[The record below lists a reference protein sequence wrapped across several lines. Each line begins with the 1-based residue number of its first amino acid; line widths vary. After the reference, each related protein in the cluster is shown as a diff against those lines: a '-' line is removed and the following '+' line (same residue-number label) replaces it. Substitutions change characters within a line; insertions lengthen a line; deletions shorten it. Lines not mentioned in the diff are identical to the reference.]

1 MKSRIKTVIAI
12 SLLAAVCVTALILDL
27 SDRTTD
33 VYPNNDTMI
42 RLYGEMHGVK
52 KYHEIEFEL
61 WKDLYNEGYRDL
73 FVELPY
79 YSAEFINIWMKQD
92 NDQLLDL
99 FFDEIRGTQYGNKYY
114 HDFFCNIK
122 ANCPETVFHG
132 TDVGHQYKTTGAR
145 YLNYLEEHGL
155 TDSENYKLAQ
165 ECIRQGEE
173 YYATRTTN
181 DGISPVREA
190 YMVTNFRNAYDR
202 CGSGRIMGIYGSYHT
217 DLSDPD
223 LMAGQ
228 LKSVFG
234 EKISSVKMSSIVL
247 GADTQNPYRL
257 GFCITGLIYLIMLF
271 VPNIIWGSGRKPAGY
286 DEAEKR
292 ENKVLLAFERIGQV
306 AATVSVLIF
315 PAIDPL
321 IKILPDGLYFKWR
334 ILFLITAFILMI
346 LYECYWIKYFK
357 STRTLEDM
365 YSSFAGF
372 PVAGATL
379 PVLALLLMGIY
390 SRNLIVIASSI
401 ILGVGHIG
409 IHLKHLRDI

>member
-1 MKSRIKTVIAI
+1 
-12 SLLAAVCVTALILDL
+12 
-27 SDRTTD
+27 
-33 VYPNNDTMI
+33 
-42 RLYGEMHGVK
+42 
-52 KYHEIEFEL
+52 
-61 WKDLYNEGYRDL
+61 
-73 FVELPY
+73 
-79 YSAEFINIWMKQD
+79 
-92 NDQLLDL
+92 
-99 FFDEIRGTQYGNKYY
+99 
-114 HDFFCNIK
+114 
-122 ANCPETVFHG
+122 
-132 TDVGHQYKTTGAR
+132 
-145 YLNYLEEHGL
+145 
-155 TDSENYKLAQ
+155 
-165 ECIRQGEE
+165 
-173 YYATRTTN
+173 
-181 DGISPVREA
+181 
-190 YMVTNFRNAYDR
+190 
-202 CGSGRIMGIYGSYHT
+202 
-217 DLSDPD
+217 
-223 LMAGQ
+223 
-228 LKSVFG
+228 
-234 EKISSVKMSSIVL
+234 
-247 GADTQNPYRL
+247 
-257 GFCITGLIYLIMLF
+257 MLF
-271 VPNIIWGSGRKPAGY
+271 VPNIIWGSGSKPAGY

-390 SRNLIVIASSI
+390 SRNLIVMASSI